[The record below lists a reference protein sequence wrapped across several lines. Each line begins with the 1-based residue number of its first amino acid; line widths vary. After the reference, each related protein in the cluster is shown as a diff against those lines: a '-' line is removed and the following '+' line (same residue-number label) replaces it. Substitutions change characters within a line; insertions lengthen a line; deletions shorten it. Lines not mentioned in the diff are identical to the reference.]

1 VSQRPVQAKG
11 VVHKL
16 VADTA
21 KGMAGAVWE
30 ELCTRHNDFYR
41 QWPSCDAFIA
51 ARWHSFIQPAREQLA
66 AMLHP
71 SMNYCVSEVMRAEIH
86 DALLKNA
93 AANPAANQV
102 AKLLN

>member
-1 VSQRPVQAKG
+1 

-16 VADTA
+16 VAETA

-30 ELCTRHNDFYR
+30 ELCTRNNGFYAL
-41 QWPSCDAFIA
+41 WPSQEVFIRK
-51 ARWHSFIQPAREQLA
+51 RWQSFVQDAREQLA

-71 SMNYCVSEVMRAEIH
+71 NMNYAVSEQMRAEIH

-93 AANPAANQV
+93 AVNPAANS
-102 AKLLN
+102 KIIT